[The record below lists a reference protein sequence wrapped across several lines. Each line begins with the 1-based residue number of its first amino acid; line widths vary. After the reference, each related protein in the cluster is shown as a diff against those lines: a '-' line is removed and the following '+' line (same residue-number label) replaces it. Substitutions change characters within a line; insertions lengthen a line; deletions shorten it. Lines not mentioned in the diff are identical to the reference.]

1 MIIIKNLKI
10 FTVNVNCKYHWS
22 NLPKFINKMKTN
34 KIKLPFRANLQ
45 EADFRG
51 ADFQGADLQGAD
63 FQGANLQRTNLQGA
77 NLQGANLQGA
87 NFRGADLQGADFRG
101 ADFREANFQGAY
113 LRGAK
118 SKIEILDFM
127 SVSRIGSFDR
137 TTLFFKTEKGIFVQ
151 CGCFYGSE
159 KEFKESIAKTH
170 GANQYAKEYNAT
182 LRLVNIRFK
191 R

>member
-63 FQGANLQRTNLQGA
+63 FQGAD
-77 NLQGANLQGA
+77 
-87 NFRGADLQGADFRG
+87 FQGADFRG
-101 ADFREANFQGAY
+101 ANLQGADFRW
-113 LRGAK
+113 AK

-159 KEFKESIAKTH
+159 KEFKKSITKTH
-170 GANQYAKEYNAT
+170 GNNQYAKEYKAT
-182 LRLVNIRFK
+182 LKLVNIRFK